1 MPAPSWLRRAACSGL
16 SGTLPGLHFRFCT
29 VQKRPFADSTSQEAP
44 WIVRASE
51 ANHQALAA
59 ESISKHGFVILK
71 NLFDAEELKTLT
83 APATSKAEEI
93 MSTLRSKRVSLGIG
107 SRAGFREVCLRS
119 PGRYD
124 IPCEFKEFPSE
135 LLERIE
141 SIASKVLADTKSS
154 AEAGRAQD
162 LGIPGRAFAGLVRAQ
177 PKSEAQ
183 IWHADSPHSVPEHQG
198 PHLLNVLVPSGSVTS
213 EMGPTELVP
222 GSHLLTNHLK
232 DSAQFGTEILYQS
245 ESNSPQMIGSSEEPI
260 AATMDAGS
268 ILIFDDRV
276 LHRGGQNRAA
286 RDRDVTFFSYTK
298 ADFMPSTYYESVRT
312 LKTYDHT
319 AMAATIRSVL
329 EAMMEQLRFGTAN
342 IGGSYDSSRRAE
354 QAVASARSAM
364 DLSRCALDGSPDAVG
379 AVVDHRTRLVAM
391 GAASNGVGTAHDIT
405 SLCQR
410 ARDLSN
416 GNAWTFVDAVHY
428 APHGHLDVQSIGCDF
443 LACSPYKFFGP
454 HAGVLYGRRATLES
468 LPADRLDCSDNS
480 LPSIENGN
488 MSRWELG
495 TQNYEALAGITAAGR
510 SEMPSSHLIRL
521 FYQHCSVHLCCS
533 THSPAHRHTAGF
545 F

>member
-1 MPAPSWLRRAACSGL
+1 MTPDNHRTVLTTTSMPAPSWLRRAACSGL

-319 AMAATIRSVL
+319 AMAATIRSEFPGLRHGKDAPVL
-329 EAMMEQLRFGTAN
+329 ADGASGSQVHQTLGQVKMSYFFRVLHQEASRFG
-342 IGGSYDSSRRAE
+342 
-354 QAVASARSAM
+354 
-364 DLSRCALDGSPDAVG
+364 
-379 AVVDHRTRLVAM
+379 
-391 GAASNGVGTAHDIT
+391 
-405 SLCQR
+405 
-410 ARDLSN
+410 
-416 GNAWTFVDAVHY
+416 
-428 APHGHLDVQSIGCDF
+428 GCT
-443 LACSPYKFFGP
+443 K
-454 HAGVLYGRRATLES
+454 V
-468 LPADRLDCSDNS
+468 NM
-480 LPSIENGN
+480 IE
-488 MSRWELG
+488 
-495 TQNYEALAGITAAGR
+495 
-510 SEMPSSHLIRL
+510 H
-521 FYQHCSVHLCCS
+521 V
-533 THSPAHRHTAGF
+533 
-545 F
+545 